1 MKDWFMSRE
10 PRERMILAVGA
21 VAAVLIIGWRFVLLP
36 LSTGIERLN
45 TEVAA
50 QSRLLVDAQN
60 AAVITPADA
69 SRAQAEQSLYVVVD
83 RTARSHG
90 VAGSLTQTRQDG
102 TTGRGV
108 SFQAAPFDSMVAW
121 LATLESEH
129 GIGVE
134 SASFTASRAPGLVN
148 GNLVLRR

>member
-1 MKDWFMSRE
+1 MKDWFLSRE
-10 PRERMILAVGA
+10 PRERLILALGA
-21 VAAVLIIGWRFVLLP
+21 VAAVVIIAWRFVLLP
-36 LSTGIERLN
+36 LATGIERLDS
-45 TEVAA
+45 EVDA

-60 AAVITPADA
+60 AAVIVPGDT
-69 SRAQAEQSLYVVVD
+69 SRAATEQSLYVVVD

-90 VAGSLTQTRQDG
+90 VAEALTQTRQDG
-102 TTGRGV
+102 TTGLGV
-108 SFQAAPFDSMVAW
+108 SFQAASFDSMIAW

-134 SASFTASRAPGLVN
+134 SASFTASREPGLVN